1 MKKQPERTEKTRQK
15 LKTAFWQLY
24 SQKPID
30 KITVK
35 EITEAAGVYRST
47 FYSYYSDVYA
57 ILEEIEDSLMETY
70 CIFICRFHEVH
81 SFSDAMNL
89 ISEFYTQNAEQLAVL
104 LGPYGDPDFLKELKV
119 YIKKAVHEKLEI
131 PKDDIDT
138 EIFIEMGSASVISML
153 NYWYEHRDMISI
165 QEVISISSRF
175 IQNGL
180 MPYISKWI
188 LV

>member
-1 MKKQPERTEKTRQK
+1 MKKQPERTERTKQK
-15 LKTAFWQLY
+15 LRTAFWQLY

-47 FYSYYSDVYA
+47 FYSYYSDIYA
-57 ILEEIEDSLMETY
+57 LLEEIKLSLLETY
-70 CIFICRFHEVH
+70 RIFICRIHDVH
-81 SFSDAMNL
+81 SFSDIMTL
-89 ISEFYTQNAEQLAVL
+89 ISEFYAQNAEQLAVL

-119 YIKKAVHEKLEI
+119 YIKKTVREKLEI
-131 PKDDIDT
+131 PEEDINT

-153 NYWYEHRDMISI
+153 NYWYEHREAISI